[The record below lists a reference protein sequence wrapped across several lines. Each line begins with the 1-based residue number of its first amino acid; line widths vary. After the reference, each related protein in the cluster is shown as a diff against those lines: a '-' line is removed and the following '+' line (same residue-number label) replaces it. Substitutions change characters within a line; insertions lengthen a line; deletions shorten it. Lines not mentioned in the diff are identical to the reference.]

1 MTTPNDLVSPSK
13 YEVLKLKTGQE
24 IVGMT
29 KENQNGIAVTLP
41 MICKLELVTAQQQTL
56 ATFYPYSPMSSDPTV
71 IIPHDMVAH
80 RNLLNQQF
88 VPFYDEASSRWFE
101 MVENGTIPLTQ
112 DRREMHKAYMDR
124 IINDLME
131 NTGGPISAKEQ
142 RMLERIEL
150 EEDWDEFD
158 ETLADFEH
166 MVQHTDKKKIH

>member
-1 MTTPNDLVSPSK
+1 MTTPNDLVSPNK

-29 KENQNGIAVTLP
+29 KESQNGIVITLP
-41 MICKLELVTAQQQTL
+41 MICKLELVADRVSTL
-56 ATFYPYSPMSSDPTV
+56 ATFYPYSPMSSDPSV

-88 VPFYDEASSRWFE
+88 VPFYDEASSRWFD

-112 DRREMHKAYMDR
+112 DRKEMHRAYMDR
-124 IINDLME
+124 IIHDLME
-131 NTGGPISAKEQ
+131 STGGPISEREQ
-142 RMLERIEL
+142 RMLERIE
-150 EEDWDEFD
+150 EEEWDEFD

-166 MVQHTDKKKIH
+166 MIQPTDKKKIH